1 MIRISIYHWL
11 PIADNML
18 PEIEKQLAAQ
28 PLNRIA
34 DIERERDAV
43 TFHTIFKF
51 SRDSRSIAVFPL
63 HGKINQRGFCQ
74 HVLTIAPIPGVPLSA
89 LLGEL
94 VPELKRAVGD
104 LLYSIAPDAIRSK
117 LAILSAGITP
127 FQQFQST
134 TLDPPMEQAARAF
147 LFDAQVSAIFLDGR
161 EREWIRAGFVIPV
174 LDLEIKPRLT
184 NAAAFTSDSGNA
196 ILFYSD
202 EFTADEWTT
211 HDSVIYKYC
220 ALVLYARTLDRTTS
234 ILKQARDHL
243 IPLRRRLAVALQG
256 DIAEHFETLTQIKR
270 YLMYVSIKLPVIQNV
285 IYQLKATHSTQTFA
299 AKIATFDEPIKVFSY
314 PTIRSIEN
322 TNWQPPYLIGKIGE
336 ETRRLET
343 LFDKDLA
350 EIQIVSTELSQVL
363 EGNLL
368 SEQLQIAQQS
378 LDAAQSMLEI
388 ERRTKNL
395 ANANKSVILLLMTAI
410 GILIASSLQLG
421 PAETVGMG
429 LALCLL
435 GYFVTA
441 FALRRHASYFRLV
454 IPIRANFS
462 PDALAD
468 WIGQHCLVKN
478 YTNGNQITCS
488 WKQVIPVRMPAGG
501 NPVPRPTPQE
511 YLKQPFDVTVEF
523 QRRGFLNTVTLET
536 EYFNADFETPDLVA
550 QVFGGLLESACLK
563 TDEPCE
569 TSLYARTMSL
579 LELPLEENL
588 PALNKLLTLPS
599 AQVTQIIKTG
609 ASSQE
614 DASLSK
620 LDLNIL
626 QDLNGQPRAYRDWL
640 NELLTNPRRRNLL
653 ALLGLQNVQTKLS
666 LLERLEEERI
676 PHAHSI

>member
-1 MIRISIYHWL
+1 M
-11 PIADNML
+11 
-18 PEIEKQLAAQ
+18 
-28 PLNRIA
+28 
-34 DIERERDAV
+34 
-43 TFHTIFKF
+43 
-51 SRDSRSIAVFPL
+51 
-63 HGKINQRGFCQ
+63 
-74 HVLTIAPIPGVPLSA
+74 
-89 LLGEL
+89 
-94 VPELKRAVGD
+94 
-104 LLYSIAPDAIRSK
+104 
-117 LAILSAGITP
+117 
-127 FQQFQST
+127 
-134 TLDPPMEQAARAF
+134 
-147 LFDAQVSAIFLDGR
+147 
-161 EREWIRAGFVIPV
+161 
-174 LDLEIKPRLT
+174 
-184 NAAAFTSDSGNA
+184 
-196 ILFYSD
+196 
-202 EFTADEWTT
+202 
-211 HDSVIYKYC
+211 
-220 ALVLYARTLDRTTS
+220 
-234 ILKQARDHL
+234 
-243 IPLRRRLAVALQG
+243 
-256 DIAEHFETLTQIKR
+256 
-270 YLMYVSIKLPVIQNV
+270 
-285 IYQLKATHSTQTFA
+285 
-299 AKIATFDEPIKVFSY
+299 
-314 PTIRSIEN
+314 
-322 TNWQPPYLIGKIGE
+322 IGKIGE